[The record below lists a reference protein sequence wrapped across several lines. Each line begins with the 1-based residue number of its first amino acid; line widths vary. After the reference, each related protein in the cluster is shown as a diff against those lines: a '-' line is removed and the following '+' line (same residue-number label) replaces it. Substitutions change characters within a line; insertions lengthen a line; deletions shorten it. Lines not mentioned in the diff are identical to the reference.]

1 MEIIYLSLHDTTRMT
16 PALRWAAMRDILMFT
31 CTSLDISIHHLA
43 ALGVCGEEEESEL
56 PRKKQRGKSNHE
68 DHLLS
73 SGSHWAE

>member
-1 MEIIYLSLHDTTRMT
+1 MT

-31 CTSLDISIHHLA
+31 CTFLDISIHHLA
-43 ALGVCGEEEESEL
+43 ALGVCGEEESEL
-56 PRKKQRGKSNHE
+56 QRKKQRGKSNNE